1 MGELLWR
8 KDGTSFPAEHWA
20 HPLQTTSSPTVAVFT
35 VWDITKGQH
44 TQEVLVQ
51 SWRPFLDTRSRKIC
65 SGGAYMWMERIQP
78 EDFGRVDQAFHALF
92 ENQKLFPRIRVNLV
106 RFKRVACDLR
116 HHSYSND
123 GTKFGSRSFR
133 VLLRVRARQ
142 SFVVAEAS
150 QLVEP
155 PNSEALQ
162 KFCRSTYR
170 IGSAHN
176 VCFRP
181 NHRSFGD
188 LLQ

>member
-1 MGELLWR
+1 MQMTGYQTDELLGKSLHQLLYHSRPDGTKYPNEECILSKAFETGEPVHVMGELLWR

-35 VWDITKGQH
+35 VWDITEGQH

-51 SWRPFLDTRSRKIC
+51 SWRPFLGTRSRKIC

-78 EDFGRVDQAFHALF
+78 EDFGRVDQAFHALL

-116 HHSYSND
+116 HHSYGND

-133 VLLRVRARQ
+133 VLLRVRAR
-142 SFVVAEAS
+142 
-150 QLVEP
+150 
-155 PNSEALQ
+155 
-162 KFCRSTYR
+162 
-170 IGSAHN
+170 
-176 VCFRP
+176 
-181 NHRSFGD
+181 
-188 LLQ
+188 